1 MIEEPQSPFWPYGA
15 YSPLIIRD
23 WMEVSSLTSG
33 GLEGVRHTTSG
44 AGLDTPLWPG
54 C

>member
-1 MIEEPQSPFWPYGA
+1 MIEEPQSPFWPYGV
-15 YSPLIIRD
+15 YSPLIRD

-44 AGLDTPLWPG
+44 AALDTPLWPG